1 VGECPVDDAISVVK
15 DREGLAGKDQSIGG
29 TRVAGVAGA
38 DGVLSIFIFAIIP
51 KLCYGTTSSTTY
63 ARQ

>member
-38 DGVLSIFIFAIIP
+38 DGSYISKSVEIQFVL
-51 KLCYGTTSSTTY
+51 
-63 ARQ
+63 